1 MNSDSGLNLRLFSEH
16 RLLAYPLAAMEN
28 ALRLNGEIEVK
39 HYQQGV
45 GLTNQYNY
53 FAKTF
58 IRLESRVGL
67 ANLFQLVDSIN
78 YWSDRVILQ

>member
-1 MNSDSGLNLRLFSEH
+1 MIVDQICACLVNIVCG
-16 RLLAYPLAAMEN
+16 YIPLAAMEN